1 MRSTSLLY
9 KNLPANLGL
18 CKPTFYTIYSITP
31 EVKQY
36 YEALFL
42 SYRPWTE
49 SSISQFYNT
58 NCTHAFNI
66 QDDRS
71 TRGLL
76 ATPLK
81 KFPKSPIRPTGSHFC
96 SASCGRVFEWT
107 LIELHSN
114 IIIIFFISW
123 FYRCVIFKSVWYA
136 RYFEY
141 SWKRRSLNDYKQ
153 TAQRLKLHERLLT
166 INERNIVRCKIYG
179 DNNFH

>member
-1 MRSTSLLY
+1 MNQILHHVNSLIYTPKNWQSSSITFKSHSMDLDHRRLIRPEKKSGRFLRSTSLLY

-49 SSISQFYNT
+49 SSIS
-58 NCTHAFNI
+58 H

-76 ATPLK
+76 AKPLK
-81 KFPKSPIRPTGSHFC
+81 KFPKSPIRPAGSHFC
-96 SASCGRVFEWT
+96 SASCGRVFE
-107 LIELHSN
+107 
-114 IIIIFFISW
+114 
-123 FYRCVIFKSVWYA
+123 
-136 RYFEY
+136 
-141 SWKRRSLNDYKQ
+141 
-153 TAQRLKLHERLLT
+153 
-166 INERNIVRCKIYG
+166 
-179 DNNFH
+179 